1 MTLNM
6 EKTPDTSSDPES
18 SVYSDLEDSDT
29 SGDSNSSNKQEC
41 AVPGDGNLQDLPED
55 QRNGESISK
64 ESSKDEKVELV
75 DEYALDSSD
84 EEDLRNTVGNIPLRW
99 YDEYPHIGYDLD
111 GKKILKPRTSDELD
125 QFLKKMDDP
134 NYWRTV
140 RDNTTG
146 QDVILTDNDLELIQ
160 QIQKSRYPD
169 LSYDPYKPFEDFFT
183 CEKMIHPV
191 TNVPEHKRSFIPS
204 KIEKEKVAKMVHAI
218 KMGWIKPVP
227 PRDDSQKFYMLWDKD
242 DQTSKRIQHH
252 IPAPKMKLPG
262 HEESYNPPPE
272 YLFTKEEEEK
282 WRNQE
287 PEERKLNFIPK
298 KYSCLRMV
306 PMYADL
312 IKERFERCLDL
323 YLCPRERKMRV
334 KVKPEELIPKL
345 PKPRDLQPFPTVES
359 IVYLGHSGFVR
370 SITVEPVGQF
380 LASGS
385 DDMTVRFWEV
395 LTGRCMKTIH
405 FNGKVRN
412 VAWCPNTSI
421 CLIAVVVEENVYIIN
436 PGLGDKLVISN
447 TDNVLET
454 PLEDVEAQKQQ
465 ITSWSAA
472 DGEKWKQGIRWVVT
486 HPYGVHQVTWHCKG
500 DYFATVMLEARNQS
514 VVIHQLSKQHSQLPF
529 RRLKGNVQKVL
540 FHPLRPYFFVATQ
553 QYVRV
558 YNLLKQEISKKLLT
572 NCKWVSSIAIHPKG
586 DNIIIGSYDKK
597 LSWFDLDLSTKP
609 YKTVRYHKKALRQ
622 VAFHSRYPLFASS
635 SDDGTVIVSHGMVY
649 NDLLQNPLIVPVKI
663 LRGHKVTHDLGVFD
677 CCFHP
682 YQPWIFSSGAD
693 ATVRLFT

>member
-1 MTLNM
+1 M
-6 EKTPDTSSDPES
+6 EKTPEAASDSES
-18 SVYSDLEDSDT
+18 SVYSDLEEEEDANTSDDA
-29 SGDSNSSNKQEC
+29 SSSNEQESADSNNDKDSENE
-41 AVPGDGNLQDLPED
+41 NLKDHHED
-55 QRNGESISK
+55 QRNGEYFLKKNSEEK
-64 ESSKDEKVELV
+64 KVEQV
-75 DEYALDSSD
+75 EEYAVDSSD

-99 YDEYPHIGYDLD
+99 YDEYPHIGYDLE
-111 GKKILKPRTSDELD
+111 GKKILKPMNSDELD

-160 QIQKSRYPD
+160 QIQKGRYPD
-169 LSYDPYKPFEDFFT
+169 SSYDPY
-183 CEKMIHPV
+183 
-191 TNVPEHKRSFIPS
+191 
-204 KIEKEKVAKMVHAI
+204 
-218 KMGWIKPVP
+218 
-227 PRDDSQKFYMLWDKD
+227 
-242 DQTSKRIQHH
+242 
-252 IPAPKMKLPG
+252 
-262 HEESYNPPPE
+262 
-272 YLFTKEEEEK
+272 EEEK
-282 WRNQE
+282 WRSKE
-287 PEERKLNFIPK
+287 PEERKTNFIPQK
-298 KYSCLRMV
+298 FSCLRMV

-334 KVKPEELIPKL
+334 KINPEELIPKL
-345 PKPRDLQPFPTVES
+345 PKPKDLQPFPTVES
-359 IVYLGHSGFVR
+359 IVYLGHTDIVR

-380 LASGS
+380 LASGG
-385 DDMTVRFWEV
+385 DDMTVKFWEV

-405 FNGKVRN
+405 FNGKVKN
-412 VAWCPNTSI
+412 VAWCPNTSV
-421 CLIAVVVEENVYIIN
+421 CLIAVAVEEKVYIIN

-447 TDNVLET
+447 TDSLLQT
-454 PLEDVEAQKQQ
+454 PLEDVGAQKQQ
-465 ITSWSAA
+465 IISWSTA
-472 DGEKWKQGIRWVVT
+472 DNEQWTQGIRCTVV
-486 HPYGVHQVTWHCKG
+486 HPRDVHQITWHSKG
-500 DYFATVMLEARNQS
+500 DYFATVMMEAGNQS
-514 VVIHQLSKQHSQLPF
+514 VIIHQLSKRHSQLPF
-529 RRLKGNVQKVL
+529 QRLKGNVQKVL

-572 NCKWVSSIAIHPKG
+572 NCKWVSSLAIHPKG
-586 DNIIIGSYDKK
+586 DNIIIGSYDKR

-609 YKTVRYHKKALRQ
+609 YKTMRHHKKALRQ
-622 VAFHSRYPLFASS
+622 VAFHRRYPLFASA

-663 LRGHKVTHDLGVFD
+663 LRGHKVTQDLGVFD